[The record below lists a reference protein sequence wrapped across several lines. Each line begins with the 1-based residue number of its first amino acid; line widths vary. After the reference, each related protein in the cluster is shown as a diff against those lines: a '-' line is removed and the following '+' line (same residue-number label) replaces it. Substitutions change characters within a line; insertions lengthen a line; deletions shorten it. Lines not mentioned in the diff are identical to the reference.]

1 MTGTS
6 RPSPFQTMS
15 GTFLKCQQKLAIE
28 DSLHLSQ
35 TKAECGKKRS
45 LPIKDPSLVQDKWE
59 CKDSGGTEEQV
70 CGEQVHVG
78 SLVLARIEEWL
89 TWPAMVPMVDNDP
102 DTWYFSGQGS
112 GENGRLGLV
121 STTLCSSTP

>member
-59 CKDSGGTEEQV
+59 CKDSGGTNDLGTSVWRTGSRWELGA
-70 CGEQVHVG
+70 GEDRGVAYVASHG
-78 SLVLARIEEWL
+78 AH
-89 TWPAMVPMVDNDP
+89 
-102 DTWYFSGQGS
+102 GG
-112 GENGRLGLV
+112 
-121 STTLCSSTP
+121 